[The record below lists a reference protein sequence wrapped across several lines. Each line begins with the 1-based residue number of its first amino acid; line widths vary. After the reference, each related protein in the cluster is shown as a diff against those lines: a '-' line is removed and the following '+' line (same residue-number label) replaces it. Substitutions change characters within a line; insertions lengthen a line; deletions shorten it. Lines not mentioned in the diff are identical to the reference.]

1 MSSGWLLS
9 AISTGREKNRCMAVN
24 RYVKKQESEV
34 SLKVIWAGVLVGS
47 VSGQQLRTCSNCLA
61 AWLFL
66 QQSHLSVFMCK
77 QRTLICPVFHTCAFI
92 QCSYLCCC
100 SIPAPLDLS
109 TNVSGKCR
117 WMQPPVKKLFFFH
130 CDWCVDSNPIPV
142 LLLDHQSRLE
152 DCWKYVLIP
161 KVLQFS
167 AGPVQAETNWFLHST
182 KQW

>member
-1 MSSGWLLS
+1 MQKTLVQISLFRSGSHVERGMSSGWLLN

-24 RYVKKQESEV
+24 RDVKKQESEV

-130 CDWCVDSNPIPV
+130 CD
-142 LLLDHQSRLE
+142 
-152 DCWKYVLIP
+152 
-161 KVLQFS
+161 
-167 AGPVQAETNWFLHST
+167 
-182 KQW
+182 